1 MQEDPTF
8 APWYFS
14 DWDDAFVFLTS
25 TPGQYIDVC
34 EICGGKGGV
43 SRIAIRRRL
52 KTGQN
57 FDICV
62 GFDLTNK
69 DCVKQ
74 LW

>member
-1 MQEDPTF
+1 MF

-14 DWDDAFVFLTS
+14 NWDDAFVFLTS
-25 TPGQYIDVC
+25 TPGQYIDIC

-43 SRIAIRRRL
+43 SKIAIRRRL

-62 GFDLTNK
+62 TNM
-69 DCVKQ
+69 VLLRPLRQ
-74 LW
+74 SG